1 MKLLD
6 FFQTKKLETIE
17 RNYRSDPWG
26 PIQKLLEAWT
36 GDRAN
41 VLLHQVDQEQ

>member
-1 MKLLD
+1 MKLVH
-6 FFQTKKLETIE
+6 FFQIKNWKITE
-17 RNYRSDPWG
+17 RNYRNDPWG

-36 GDRAN
+36 GDQAN